1 MLPFAFSDYSFFSN
15 NINFPDRKEISVVT
29 LKELDGKEG
38 NVAASQGALK
48 DVIQVAEIPT
58 LALDQRCELY
68 DETYR

>member
-1 MLPFAFSDYSFFSN
+1 M
-15 NINFPDRKEISVVT
+15 VT
-29 LKELDGKEG
+29 LYPRPILREKELDGKEG
-38 NVAASQGALK
+38 NIAASQGALK